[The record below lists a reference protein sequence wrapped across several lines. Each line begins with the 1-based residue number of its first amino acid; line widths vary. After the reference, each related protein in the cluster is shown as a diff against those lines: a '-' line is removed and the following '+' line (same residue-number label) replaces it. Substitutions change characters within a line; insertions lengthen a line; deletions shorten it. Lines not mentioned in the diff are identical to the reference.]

1 MHAGKDTTCQLLQVQ
16 AKMQLRKKKV
26 ILKNMQICKK
36 TRDILYK
43 YKHTDM
49 LSHCKYKKHKKIHPK
64 KNGLS

>member
-36 TRDILYK
+36 KTN
-43 YKHTDM
+43 M
-49 LSHCKYKKHKKIHPK
+49 
-64 KNGLS
+64 